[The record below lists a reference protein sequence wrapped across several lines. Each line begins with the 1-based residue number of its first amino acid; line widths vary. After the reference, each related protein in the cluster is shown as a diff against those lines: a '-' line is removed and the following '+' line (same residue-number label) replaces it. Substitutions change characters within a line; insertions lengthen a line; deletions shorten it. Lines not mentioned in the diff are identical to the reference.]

1 MNFKIIK
8 TNSADSQTYQ
18 DQEVLIPTNQTEKI
32 QQKRQKNTDSWIQI
46 LNKEVKI
53 KIFKT

>member
-1 MNFKIIK
+1 MNFKTIK

-18 DQEVLIPTNQTEKI
+18 DQEALIPTNQTEKI
-32 QQKRQKNTDSWIQI
+32 QQKRQKNIDSWIQI